1 VRRLIINA
9 DDFGL
14 TAGVNRGILE
24 AHQHGA
30 VSSTTLMANA
40 EAFSG
45 AVSLAQKTPTLA
57 VGCHVVLVD
66 GKPVSDPREVPSL
79 MEGEHFPSGFGAIAK
94 RAFAGKLDSREV
106 QSEIAAQIRRIRA
119 TGINVSHLDS
129 HKHTHIL
136 PQVLKPLLA
145 AARDCGVRA
154 VRNPFEGLTIQQLM
168 EHPGTAGRWLAF
180 KTLGGFAGKF
190 RDAVRRSE
198 LVTADGTVGMLA
210 TGSLDETW
218 FQQLARNLPQGTW
231 ELVCHPGYD
240 DTDLR
245 NVKTR
250 LTRSR
255 AVELEALG
263 KPSAR
268 EFLGNCGIELISYR
282 DLK

>member
-1 VRRLIINA
+1 
-9 DDFGL
+9 
-14 TAGVNRGILE
+14 
-24 AHQHGA
+24 
-30 VSSTTLMANA
+30 
-40 EAFSG
+40 
-45 AVSLAQKTPTLA
+45 
-57 VGCHVVLVD
+57 
-66 GKPVSDPREVPSL
+66 
-79 MEGEHFPSGFGAIAK
+79 
-94 RAFAGKLDSREV
+94 
-106 QSEIAAQIRRIRA
+106 
-119 TGINVSHLDS
+119 
-129 HKHTHIL
+129 
-136 PQVLKPLLA
+136 
-145 AARDCGVRA
+145 VRA